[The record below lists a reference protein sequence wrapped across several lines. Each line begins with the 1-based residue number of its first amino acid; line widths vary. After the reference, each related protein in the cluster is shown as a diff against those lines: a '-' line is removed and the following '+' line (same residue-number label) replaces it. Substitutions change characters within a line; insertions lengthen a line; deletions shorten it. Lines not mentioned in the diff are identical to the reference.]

1 MSVWH
6 AGSCPRQPLLVVAG
20 RGLRTAVG
28 VLRSGPPATEFIWPL
43 PLHFIHH
50 HILQDIRMCGFHPS
64 EIPKALSLIGVI
76 VERTTAAQQN
86 MSSLQEEE
94 LKKGQIVP

>member
-1 MSVWH
+1 MHQKSGTHIVTLPCMSLSTSRH
-6 AGSCPRQPLLVVAG
+6 TGLTLLPHRPGCQA
-20 RGLRTAVG
+20 
-28 VLRSGPPATEFIWPL
+28 
-43 PLHFIHH
+43 
-50 HILQDIRMCGFHPS
+50 
-64 EIPKALSLIGVI
+64 LIGVI